1 MDLLCVSNGH
11 GEDSIA
17 VRVLRELRRLPGAPS
32 VSALPIV
39 GEGGAFQKA
48 AIPIVGPTQT
58 MPSGGF
64 IYMDSRQMVRDLQG
78 GLVGLTLKQLQVVR
92 QWGKAG
98 GGILAVGDIV
108 PLLMAWYSGAPYGF
122 IGTAKSEYFLRDET
136 GRLPGRPLTEGWGGS
151 VYLPWERWLMAHH
164 RCQGVFVRD
173 QLTAERL
180 QQRGVAATYPGN
192 PMMDD
197 LGAAADKLAQ
207 LTTAFPP
214 AAAVLTVALL
224 PGSRAPE
231 ALDNWQL
238 LLAAIASVLTT
249 FPTRQVRLL
258 SAIAPSLNLAAFK
271 DALLDDGWQPV
282 AGQSLTFARQNGIL
296 VLTATGFAECLHLAD
311 AAIATAGTATEQ
323 AVGLGKPVFTVP
335 GAGPQFTYAFAEAQ
349 QRLLGPSVIL
359 SPQAADIG
367 PAMRQC
373 LEDAPRLQ
381 AIAANGRR
389 RMGQPGAARRIAV
402 ALHQVYTQP
411 EPREIPKS

>member
-17 VRVLRELRRLPGAPS
+17 VRVLKELRRLPGAPS

-48 AIPIVGPTQT
+48 AIPIVGPTQA

-64 IYMDSRQMVRDLQG
+64 IYMDSRQMVRDLRG

-98 GGILAVGDIV
+98 GSILAVGDIV
-108 PLLMAWYSGAPYGF
+108 PLALAWYSGAPYGF

-151 VYLPWERWLMAHH
+151 VYLPWERWLMAHR

-249 FPTRQVRLL
+249 FPERQVRLL

-271 DALLDDGWQPV
+271 DALLDNGWQPV
-282 AGQSLTFARQNGIL
+282 AGQSLTFTHQNGIL

-349 QRLLGPSVIL
+349 QRLLGPSIIL
-359 SPQAADIG
+359 STQAADIG
-367 PAMRQC
+367 PALRQC

-389 RMGQPGAARRIAV
+389 RMGQPGAARRIAI

-411 EPREIPKS
+411 KPREIPKS